1 MAWGPSAYV
10 HDCALAGAGLH
21 DKAAVQSPRPVQKS
35 LSFKWR
41 NIAPDALL
49 QSGAGL
55 PKTLCCVLQGL
66 VPDKALSRE
75 LTQARRDDVRTPG
88 ATPLTTPGRTPPGS
102 PRGSAPST
110 PFRKIPE

>member
-1 MAWGPSAYV
+1 MYMSLPWLG
-10 HDCALAGAGLH
+10 HGFMTKLQCG
-21 DKAAVQSPRPVQKS
+21 SPWPVQKG

-41 NIAPDALL
+41 DVAPGVML

-55 PKTLCCVLQGL
+55 LRRQCCVLQGL

-75 LTQARRDDVRTPG
+75 LTQARRDDIRTPG

-102 PRGSAPST
+102 PRASAPST